1 LDITHDV
8 SVVGWGVEKG
18 KKYWVVRNSWGANW
32 GEGGFFRIARGN
44 NNLALESNCSWATPV
59 DTWTTKIKHKTT
71 DAERKDPNNNFTNSK
86 YRSDKE
92 VVLTTFLKDEG
103 AKVKGRVLKAT
114 FINGEKKTGPM
125 SWEMGL
131 GLPTEYDWRNV
142 SGTNYLTWTKN
153 QQTPVW
159 CGNCWALSTTSTIA
173 DRFMIL

>member
-1 LDITHDV
+1 
-8 SVVGWGVEKG
+8 
-18 KKYWVVRNSWGANW
+18 
-32 GEGGFFRIARGN
+32 
-44 NNLALESNCSWATPV
+44 
-59 DTWTTKIKHKTT
+59 
-71 DAERKDPNNNFTNSK
+71 
-86 YRSDKE
+86 
-92 VVLTTFLKDEG
+92 LKDEG
-103 AKVKGRVLKAT
+103 PKVKGRVLKAT

-142 SGTNYLTWTKN
+142 SGKNYLTWTKN